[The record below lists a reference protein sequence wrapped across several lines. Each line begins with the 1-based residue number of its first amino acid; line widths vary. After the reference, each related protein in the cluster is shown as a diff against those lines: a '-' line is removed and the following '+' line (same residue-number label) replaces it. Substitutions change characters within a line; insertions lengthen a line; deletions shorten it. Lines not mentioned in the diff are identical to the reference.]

1 MRGGRPG
8 VTGPAARGNLGPRA
22 YPKGRGELGII
33 AAMTQKTGDPLLE
46 FLGSVSAFGVLVSG
60 PDGKVSQANEAAGRL
75 FKTSPHSLVGRPLSE
90 CLPGVGTAETPFKET
105 EARRP
110 DGSSFPAE
118 AAVQPFKRDGR
129 ALSVAF
135 VADISRR
142 RELELVRAEAVTL
155 ASHEIRAPIT
165 SIGMAVSLLSRGTLP
180 GVPDNVRRLLEIAD
194 RECNRLRRLVDDY
207 LNAAKIESGGVPFE
221 LRHAELAPLVRQAVD
236 ASRPLGEPARLR
248 IVLDDRAPGAA
259 ASVDPDRV
267 VQAAFNLLSNAVK
280 FSPEGADVT
289 ATLSAKGGTLRVAV
303 RDRGPGVPES
313 FRPRLF
319 QKFAQAGGGTETLRK
334 KGSGLGL
341 SIVRAIAERMGGRAG
356 YEPAEGGGSV
366 FFFEL
371 PAA

>member
-1 MRGGRPG
+1 MSRGG
-8 VTGPAARGNLGPRA
+8 
-22 YPKGRGELGII
+22 GECSIMS
-33 AAMTQKTGDPLLE
+33 AMTGQASDPLLE
-46 FLGSVSAFGVLVSG
+46 FLASVSAFAVLVAAD
-60 PDGKVSQANEAAGRL
+60 DGRIVRSNEAAGAL
-75 FKTSPHSLVGRPLSE
+75 FRCAPKTLLGRGLNSLVPGLSSKESPLRE
-90 CLPGVGTAETPFKET
+90 VTAHRIDGTT
-105 EARRP
+105 
-110 DGSSFPAE
+110 FPAE
-118 AAVQPFKRDGR
+118 AAVQPFLAGGALLR
-129 ALSVAF
+129 AAF
-135 VADISRR
+135 IADISSR

-221 LRHAELAPLVRQAVD
+221 LRHAELAPLVKQAVD
-236 ASRPLGEPARLR
+236 AARPLGEPAKLRL
-248 IVLDDRAPGAA
+248 VLDDRAPGAA

-267 VQAAFNLLSNAVK
+267 VQAAFNLVSNAVK

-289 ATLSAKGGTLRVAV
+289 VSLSVKGGTVRVSV
-303 RDRGPGVPES
+303 RDRGAGVPEA
-313 FRPRLF
+313 FRGRLF
-319 QKFAQAGGGTETLRK
+319 QKFAQAGGGTDALRK

-371 PAA
+371 PSA